1 MKLESEFVEDIIRK
15 NKEPEWLAKLR
26 RGSFETFQS
35 LPMPTMKDE
44 EYKYTDLKE
53 LDLSKIEAA
62 WKPSEVKFGPGRKND
77 TEGLI
82 VTDMRTALEKHGR
95 LVEKYFMKADKKQ
108 DKFAALQQAF
118 WTNGIFVYVPEGM
131 AVERLSCD
139 FSGICH
145 NIIILEENSSLNC
158 FENKKSGD
166 TFSAD
171 YTEIY
176 LHDNSKLD
184 FISYQNLPETV
195 FNFSAKAAILEN
207 DASVNWIFG
216 LFGGKLNKLKIE
228 TFFRGKGGSST
239 TNGVFFGHESQH
251 FAVDTNAYHIAEHT
265 ANNILVKGVMAG
277 ESSSVYR
284 GLIKIEKQAQ
294 QTDSY
299 LADHTLLLSEKA
311 LANSIPSLQI
321 DANDVR
327 ATHGATV
334 SRIDDD
340 QLFYLMSRG
349 LKRKG
354 AEMLIV
360 KGFFENVLE
369 RLGDKE
375 VKAMFAKVIEERVLE
390 SEEKDDMYAGKAEA
404 ENV

>member
-1 MKLESEFVEDIIRK
+1 MKLKSELVEDIIKR

-26 RGSFETFQS
+26 RGSFENFES
-35 LPMPTMKDE
+35 LPMPAMKDE

-62 WKPSEVKFGPGRKND
+62 WKPSEIKFDFARKNE
-77 TEGLI
+77 TEGLLI
-82 VTDMRTALEKHGR
+82 TDMRTALEKHSR
-95 LVEKYFMKADKKQ
+95 LVEKYFMKTDIKQ

-118 WTNGIFVYVPEGM
+118 WANGVFVYVPEGI
-131 AVERLSCD
+131 AIEKFACD
-139 FSGICH
+139 FRGICH
-145 NIIILEENSSLNC
+145 NLIILEAGSSLNY
-158 FENKKSGD
+158 FENKGQGNE
-166 TFSAD
+166 FSAD
-171 YTEIY
+171 FTEIY

-184 FISYQNLPETV
+184 FISYQNLQETV
-195 FNFSAKAAILEN
+195 FDFSAKAAVLQN
-207 DASVNWIFG
+207 DASVDWIFG

-228 TFFRGKGGSST
+228 TFFRGRGSGST
-239 TNGVFFGHESQH
+239 TNGVFFGHKSQH
-251 FAVDTNAYHIAEHT
+251 FAIDTNAYHIADHT

-311 LANSIPSLQI
+311 LANSVPSLQI
-321 DANDVR
+321 DANDVK
-327 ATHGATV
+327 ATHGATL
-334 SRIDDD
+334 SKIDDE

-349 LKRKG
+349 LERKE

-369 RLGDKE
+369 KVGDKE
-375 VKAMFAKVIEERVLE
+375 VKAMVAKVIEERMLE
-390 SEEKDDMYAGKAEA
+390 SEEKDGVYAGKTEA
-404 ENV
+404 KNL

>member
-1 MKLESEFVEDIIRK
+1 MSLKAEIIEDIIKR

-26 RGSFETFQS
+26 RGSFETFES

-53 LDLSKIEAA
+53 IDLSKIEAA
-62 WKPSEVKFGPGRKND
+62 WKPSEVKFEFDKENE
-77 TEGLI
+77 TNGLI
-82 VTDMRTALEKHGR
+82 VTDMRAALEKHGR
-95 LVEKYFMKADKKQ
+95 LVEKYFMKADTKQ
-108 DKFAALQQAF
+108 DKFVSLQQAF
-118 WTNGIFVYVPEGM
+118 WTNGVFVYVPEGM
-131 AVERLSCD
+131 AVERLACE
-139 FSGICH
+139 FSGICR
-145 NIIILEENSSLNC
+145 NLIILEENSRLNY
-158 FENKKSGD
+158 FENRGNGNI
-166 TFSAD
+166 FSAD
-171 YTEIY
+171 FTEIY

-184 FISYQNLPETV
+184 FVFYQNLPETV
-195 FNFSAKAAILEN
+195 FDFSAKAAALQN
-207 DASVNWIFG
+207 DASVDWIFG

-228 TFFRGKGGSST
+228 TFFRGKGSSST
-239 TNGVFFGHESQH
+239 TNGVFFGHKSQH
-251 FAVDTNAYHIAEHT
+251 FAIDTNAYHIAEHT

-311 LANSIPSLQI
+311 LANSIPSLKI

-334 SRIDDD
+334 SKIDDE

-349 LKRKG
+349 LGRKE

-375 VKAMFAKVIEERVLE
+375 IKAMVAKVIEERMLE
-390 SEEKDDMYAGKAEA
+390 RE
-404 ENV
+404 